1 MSILNDDTFAYYV
14 AEEVK
19 NKLTPLHRQELMQK
33 ENWDRWRDALVMLS
47 ENLQEQ
53 IDDLQADSESDRSRF
68 SGMGQRGN
76 KLLREA
82 MNAYQDR
89 IKKVSRFKFHVD
101 KRLDEVQLMIESGQA
116 VVRDGW
122 QEVEFLKRAIAE
134 HRSMLRDFDLEETSI
149 DRALWAA
156 LDNRWEFDQID
167 VDNL

>member
-19 NKLTPLHRQELMQK
+19 NKLTPLHKQLLMEK
-33 ENWDRWRDALVMLS
+33 ENWERWRDALVILS
-47 ENLQEQ
+47 NSLQQQ
-53 IDDLQADSESDRSRF
+53 IDDIEIDSEADNARF
-68 SGMGQRGN
+68 LAMGQRGSR
-76 KLLREA
+76 LLRES
-82 MNAYQDR
+82 MNAYQGK
-89 IKKVSRFKFHVD
+89 IKKIKRFKFHVD
-101 KRLDEVQLMIESGQA
+101 KRLDEVQLMIESGEA

-134 HRSMLRDFDLEETSI
+134 HRSMLRDYDLEETSI

-156 LDNRWEFDQID
+156 LDNRWEFDRID